1 MYTLGGGEGVSRKV
15 VNLMLNRLAVCCYRN
30 VYQISINTESV
41 RN

>member
-1 MYTLGGGEGVSRKV
+1 MYTLGVGEGVSHNV
-15 VNLMLNRLAVCCYRN
+15 VNLMVNRVAVCCYRN